1 MKHVLCIEFLWH
13 EGWLEHVNDIKL
25 LQRVHHIA
33 TATLLR
39 FVMLFSPTKY
49 YICSN
54 VLTITS
60 YVSDCSRSW
69 SEFHD
74 LPPALLASNMRQL
87 YVQDTQVNLQK
98 RIGSNLKFSK
108 GGLPQLRG
116 IPPSRMPGAFKCPG
130 CGKSYWYK
138 KTMLRH
144 LRLECGKEPQFQ
156 CPYCPHRAKQK
167 NHLVKHI
174 ASRHKGAV

>member
-1 MKHVLCIEFLWH
+1 MLI
-13 EGWLEHVNDIKL
+13 
-25 LQRVHHIA
+25 
-33 TATLLR
+33 TLI
-39 FVMLFSPTKY
+39 LFNVIMIFNAVFTYTKY
-49 YICSN
+49 IHSN
-54 VLTITS
+54 VLTIAS
-60 YVSDCSRSW
+60 YVSECSRSW
-69 SEFHD
+69 TEFRD
-74 LPPALLASNMRQL
+74 LPPTLLASNMRQV

-98 RIGSNLKFSK
+98 RISSNLKFSK
-108 GGLPQLRG
+108 GGLPPLRG

-174 ASRHKGAV
+174 ASRHKDAI

>member
-1 MKHVLCIEFLWH
+1 MECVCVVKY
-13 EGWLEHVNDIKL
+13 NL
-25 LQRVHHIA
+25 LVID
-33 TATLLR
+33 TATSFKICNAVFTNIRL
-39 FVMLFSPTKY
+39 KY
-49 YICSN
+49 SN
-54 VLTITS
+54 VLTIAC
-60 YVSDCSRSW
+60 YVSECSRSW

-74 LPPALLASNMRQL
+74 LPPPLLAPNMRQV
-87 YVQDTQVNLQK
+87 YVQDTQVQLQK
-98 RIGSNLKFSK
+98 HVSSNLKLCK

-174 ASRHKGAV
+174 ASRHKDAV

>member
-1 MKHVLCIEFLWH
+1 MKGGWNISLYRVVATCSSHWYCTCITVCNAVF
-13 EGWLEHVNDIKL
+13 
-25 LQRVHHIA
+25 
-33 TATLLR
+33 TY
-39 FVMLFSPTKY
+39 TK
-49 YICSN
+49 YICSK
-54 VLTITS
+54 VLTIKS
-60 YVSDCSRSW
+60 YVSECSHSW
-69 SEFHD
+69 TEFHD
-74 LPPALLASNMRQL
+74 LPPALLASNMRQV

-98 RIGSNLKFSK
+98 RISSNLKFSK
-108 GGLPQLRG
+108 GGLPPLRG

-174 ASRHKGAV
+174 ASRHKDAV